1 MDSIDVTLDSMLAF
15 PKGGWNEGF
24 FRFSKTNERD
34 EPPENPARRR
44 WFIGQQPRHS
54 PQFLTDSARIPGLP
68 GANGHRTRCDVPRRR
83 PPPPPRQTRIQS
95 P

>member
-1 MDSIDVTLDSMLAF
+1 MLAF

-44 WFIGQQPRHS
+44 
-54 PQFLTDSARIPGLP
+54 
-68 GANGHRTRCDVPRRR
+68 
-83 PPPPPRQTRIQS
+83 
-95 P
+95 